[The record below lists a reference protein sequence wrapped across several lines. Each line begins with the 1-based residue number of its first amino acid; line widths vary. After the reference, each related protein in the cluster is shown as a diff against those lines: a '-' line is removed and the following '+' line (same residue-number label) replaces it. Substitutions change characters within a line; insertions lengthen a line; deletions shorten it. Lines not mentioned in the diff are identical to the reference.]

1 MMGVNHAVSGAA
13 AWIAVTGAVPYLTA
27 GVLPLDPVAVIAG
40 SVVCAGAAL
49 LPDADHHSATIAQ
62 SVPVLGRLGAR
73 TVEAVSG
80 GHRHGAHSLIGAF
93 LVTAAAWAL
102 TFATIEVAEVGPVA
116 VGVGAGI
123 AALTCFAVKAR
134 DFVKSWL
141 VAWISGVALALVLVI
156 AVPGGLAWFPLAVA
170 VGFVAHLAGDALT
183 TGGLPG
189 LLWPWMPRPPS
200 IVRAV
205 PIVNRVW
212 LPNGFVALPV
222 LGDTGSWRE
231 KALGGALTLYCTVA
245 VGYEALRLLG
255 IDQALLGA
263 TP

>member
-1 MMGVNHAVSGAA
+1 VMGVNHAVSGAA
-13 AWIAVTGAVPYLTA
+13 AWIAVTGAVPYLTV

-73 TVEAVSG
+73 TVEAISG
-80 GHRHGAHSLIGAF
+80 GHRHGAHSLLGAL

-102 TFATIEVAEVGPVA
+102 TFATIDVGAAGTVAI
-116 VGVGAGI
+116 GVGAGI

-134 DFVKSWL
+134 GFVRSWL
-141 VAWISGVALALVLVI
+141 VAWITGIALAFALVI
-156 AVPGGLAWFPLAVA
+156 VVPGGLTWFPVAVA

-200 IVRAV
+200 IVRSV
-205 PIVNRVW
+205 PVVNRVW
-212 LPNGFVALPV
+212 LPNGFVALPL

-231 KALGGALTLYCTVA
+231 KTLGGVLTLYCTVV
-245 VGYEALRLLG
+245 VGFEALRLVG
-255 IDQALLGA
+255 IEQTLLG
-263 TP
+263 